1 LVDLDHFKS
10 INDRFGHALGDRVLE
25 IFTESAQKSV
35 RATDL
40 VGRLGGEE
48 FAAILVDTSKEKAL
62 AVAERIREN
71 FAKAALEVDSRPV
84 GATVSI
90 GLALCTETVFD
101 LTELLAQADH
111 ALYVAKER
119 GRNRVEIASLNL
131 MLARAAGAPVSGAS
145 SVSTFDV
152 ESAA

>member
-119 GRNRVEIASLNL
+119 GRNRVEVASLNL

>member
-1 LVDLDHFKS
+1 
-10 INDRFGHALGDRVLE
+10 
-25 IFTESAQKSV
+25 
-35 RATDL
+35 
-40 VGRLGGEE
+40 
-48 FAAILVDTSKEKAL
+48 
-62 AVAERIREN
+62 
-71 FAKAALEVDSRPV
+71 
-84 GATVSI
+84 VSI

-119 GRNRVEIASLNL
+119 GRNRVEVASLNL
-131 MLARAAGAPVSGAS
+131 MLARAASAPVSGAS